1 MKKTIVMLII
11 ASIVL
16 LSSLGMKTAHAQGD
30 AEIIVMV
37 QNDAACVST
46 NETFKVYV
54 KVLNLSTCL
63 VCNSCWNL
71 MPTEFRL

>member
-30 AEIIVMV
+30 TEIIVMV
-37 QNDAACVST
+37 QNDAACVVPMKHSRYMSK
-46 NETFKVYV
+46 F
-54 KVLNLSTCL
+54 
-63 VCNSCWNL
+63 
-71 MPTEFRL
+71 